1 MSKTLTQ
8 FQKECYLFAKSI
20 YYVVIKRIDSN
31 VFASYFLK
39 TVMFKL
45 LENSSLIEVIQ
56 LLFDDLSCCFKK
68 KTLTSFFVEDLNLL
82 EGTESDKL
90 RFAAT
95 ESAAVSKYP
104 LAFLP
109 ENFDQKVQ
117 LLKKRICFAKG
128 FANGMKCYDTYIGN
142 YIIRLETNNTRNFR
156 YGYVPYNVY
165 YLQ

>member
-1 MSKTLTQ
+1 M
-8 FQKECYLFAKSI
+8 
-20 YYVVIKRIDSN
+20 VIKRIDSD

-45 LENSSLIEVIQ
+45 LEKEKCSFWENSSLIEVIQ

-82 EGTESDKL
+82 EGIESDKL

-128 FANGMKCYDTYIGN
+128 FANGMKCCDTYIGN
-142 YIIRLETNNTRNFR
+142 YIIKLETNNTRNFR
-156 YGYVPYNVY
+156 HGYVPYNVY